1 MKYKDKFVK
10 NIIGGSVIAT
20 IISLAVGLITGL
32 FVYLWKDFQFFLR
45 PENAHYT
52 EYNTPH
58 FISNTLVVQGY
69 QDPLTIVMM
78 LVPFILLIAVLVYSV
93 RIGDYNE

>member
-1 MKYKDKFVK
+1 MKQKGKFAE
-10 NIIGGSVIAT
+10 NLIGGSVVAT
-20 IISLAVGLITGL
+20 VISLFAGGITGL

-58 FISNTLVVQGY
+58 FIDHTLIVQGF
-69 QDPLTIVMM
+69 QDPLTTVIM
-78 LVPFILLIAVLVYSV
+78 LIPFIILTAALLMTWKM
-93 RIGDYNE
+93 GDYD